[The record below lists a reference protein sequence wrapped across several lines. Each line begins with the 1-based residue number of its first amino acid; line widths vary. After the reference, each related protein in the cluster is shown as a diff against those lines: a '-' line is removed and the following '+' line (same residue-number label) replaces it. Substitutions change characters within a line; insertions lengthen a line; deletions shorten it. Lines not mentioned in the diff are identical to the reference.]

1 MAISG
6 NATTAYRLRRVN
18 GEWVRYPT
26 TSALKS
32 ACFPVREA
40 IAAILRGE
48 CVLVAGDNVFAV
60 KAAVEAAEAVQP

>member
-1 MAISG
+1 MAVSG
-6 NATTAYRLRRVN
+6 GATTAYKLHRRG

-32 ACFPVREA
+32 ACFPVPDA
-40 IAAILRGE
+40 IAAILHGE